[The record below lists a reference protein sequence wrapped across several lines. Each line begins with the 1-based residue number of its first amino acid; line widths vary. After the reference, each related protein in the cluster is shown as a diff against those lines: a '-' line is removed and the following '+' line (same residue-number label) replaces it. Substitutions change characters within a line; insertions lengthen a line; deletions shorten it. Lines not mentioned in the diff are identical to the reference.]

1 MRRPP
6 VAVVQ
11 FPGTNCEY
19 ETLRAVEAAG
29 GEGVL
34 VRWNEPV
41 ARLRA
46 CAAFILPGGFAYQD
60 RVRAGAIAAKD
71 AVMEAISD
79 EAGRGKP
86 VLGICN
92 GAQVL
97 VESGLVPGI
106 DKGTVDAALAPNRM
120 DGRRGYYSRLCYLRV
135 SGDPSR
141 SPFTWNLKPGEV
153 FPMPVAHG
161 EGRFV
166 TASPAVLEA
175 IRARSLI
182 SFVYCRSD
190 GSAAGGFPHN
200 PNGSLEDAAGLS
212 NPEGNVLALMPHPE
226 RVAAAWLVSTRA
238 SEAQRRRWKR
248 DGLPARPEAGGG
260 PGGALF
266 EAMIGWL
273 GRS

>member
-1 MRRPP
+1 MTRPP

-29 GEGVL
+29 GEAVL
-34 VRWNEPV
+34 VRWNEPIE
-41 ARLRA
+41 RLRA
-46 CAAFILPGGFAYQD
+46 CAGFILPGGFAYQD

-71 AVMEAISD
+71 SVMETISR
-79 EAGRGKP
+79 EAARGKP

-106 DKGTVDAALAPNRM
+106 ERGTVEAALAPNRM

-135 SGDPSR
+135 SGDPKR
-141 SPFTWNLKPGEV
+141 SPFTWNLDPAEILPV
-153 FPMPVAHG
+153 PVAHG

-166 TASPAVLEA
+166 TASPAVREA
-175 IRARSLI
+175 IGARSLV
-182 SFVYCRSD
+182 SFVYCRKD

-200 PNGSLEDAAGLS
+200 PNGSLEDAAGLM

-226 RVAAAWLVSTRA
+226 RVAAPWLVPPRA
-238 SEAQRRRWKR
+238 ADAARRRWR
-248 DGLPARPEAGGG
+248 PDELPSRPAAGGG
-260 PGGALF
+260 PGGTIF
-266 EAMIGWL
+266 EAMIRWL